1 MPRRDLIVCCP
12 QQQSLKKKCNLS
24 NKIITC
30 TSTYGEQ
37 KYILTDVGICYS
49 SSLFFDRSQ
58 YVNSQMRRSINFMSV
73 PEVDSLLTQGNH
85 AAQLWKEVVR
95 MLHGPTEV
103 DCVKTAVGDDLI
115 AMNASAAEELASL
128 LEILSDLRSEGDG
141 PSVTSPLAR
150 NGGLALA
157 SANKDFLQERLRQ
170 LLAQAR
176 TADEV
181 FQTPREKLIVEYV
194 APRPTSSATTR
205 SRSFDSRP
213 TSVGGSSSRSSNY
226 QDPCAGLSSLK
237 GSLRF
242 DLVHNVREQLRDCFR
257 NEYEIILEDVAM
269 VRELIEEQIRANSV
283 QRCEPTAAELRDM
296 TKRLEDAE
304 MARSHRDLIQRLPDT
319 GRRGGSLAALK

>member
-1 MPRRDLIVCCP
+1 
-12 QQQSLKKKCNLS
+12 
-24 NKIITC
+24 
-30 TSTYGEQ
+30 
-37 KYILTDVGICYS
+37 
-49 SSLFFDRSQ
+49 
-58 YVNSQMRRSINFMSV
+58 MRRSINFMSV
-73 PEVDSLLTQGNH
+73 PEVDSLQTQGNH

-115 AMNASAAEELASL
+115 TMNASAAEELASL
-128 LEILSDLRSEGDG
+128 LEILSDLRANDSDSGLG
-141 PSVTSPLAR
+141 VTSPSLGGR
-150 NGGLALA
+150 NGGVALA

-176 TADEV
+176 TVDEV

-213 TSVGGSSSRSSNY
+213 TSVGSSRSSNY
-226 QDPCAGLSSLK
+226 QDPFAGLSSLK

-242 DLVHNVREQLRDCFR
+242 DLVHNIREQLRDCFR
-257 NEYEIILEDVAM
+257 NEYEIILEDIAM
-269 VRELIEEQIRANSV
+269 VRELIDQQIQANSI

-296 TKRLEDAE
+296 TKRLEEAE
-304 MARSHRDLIQRLPDT
+304 MARSHRDLIERLPDT